1 MNSETLL
8 QNAEY
13 LHKVTPNKKHSLE
26 LIPTLAKKKKKK
38 YKSVIFDDEVTLV
51 YQPKSQDRPHSKYLA

>member
-26 LIPTLAKKKKKK
+26 LIPTLAKKKK

>member
-38 YKSVIFDDEVTLV
+38 SINPLSLMMKWHWYTN
-51 YQPKSQDRPHSKYLA
+51 QNPKTDPIVNI